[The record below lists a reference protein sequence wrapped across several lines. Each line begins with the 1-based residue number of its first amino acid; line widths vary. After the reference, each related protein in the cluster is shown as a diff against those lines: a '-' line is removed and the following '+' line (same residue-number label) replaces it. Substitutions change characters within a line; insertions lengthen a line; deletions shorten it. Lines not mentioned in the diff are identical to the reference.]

1 LKGVGEI
8 KDPVHGYIRFTEV
21 EKKLID
27 STPVQRLR
35 NIKQLAGAELTYP
48 GAVHTRFL
56 HSLGVMHLAG
66 MLGVYL
72 AEKGYI
78 SEEEIQK
85 VRLAGLLHDVGHGPF
100 SHVYEEI
107 LEKHRHQ
114 THEDLTQW
122 VIESSEIGDILS
134 SHGFSKK
141 EIAQLS
147 TGHLDRTERIF
158 LNQVIAGHFSADIMD
173 YLARDSYFAG
183 VEYGKVDAQRL
194 ISSLELIEKRLM
206 ADGSGAFGV
215 LESFI
220 IARMEMFNTVYFHRT
235 VRATNVMIA
244 RAMDF
249 ACEKLGLASFK
260 DVEEF
265 LRLDDGK
272 VLEGLLSLKKE
283 VDQKLQK
290 AYQYILGVR
299 SRKLLKST
307 YELIIFRK
315 DTFFSNLLN
324 KPNIRREVEVEIGE
338 KTGVDPDFIVIDVP
352 QVLSV
357 PINPVERQRSDIL
370 VYRKTPAGV
379 IVQKATELSP
389 LLASLTQ
396 FMDIVRVYTLP
407 QFREKVAEVCEKT
420 FGGKPFSA
428 KISV

>member
-1 LKGVGEI
+1 ME
-8 KDPVHGYIRFTEV
+8 KD
-21 EKKLID
+21 LID
-27 STPVQRLR
+27 SAPLQRLR

-56 HSLGVMHLAG
+56 HSLGVMHLAS
-66 MLGVYL
+66 MLGLHL

-107 LEKHRHQ
+107 LEKHRRQ
-114 THEDLTQW
+114 THEDLTEW
-122 VIESSEIGDILS
+122 VIACSEIGDILS
-134 SHGFSKK
+134 THGFSKE

-147 TGHLDRTERIF
+147 TGHLEQEERLF
-158 LNQVIAGHFSADIMD
+158 LNQIIAGHFSADIMD

-194 ISSLELIEKRLM
+194 TSSLELIDRRLI
-206 ADGSGAFGV
+206 ADGSGALGV

-249 ACEKLGLASFK
+249 ACEKLGLTSFK

-272 VLEGLLSLKKE
+272 VLGALLSLRE
-283 VDQKLQK
+283 EADEKLQK
-290 AYQYILGVR
+290 AYQYISGVQR
-299 SRKLLKST
+299 RKLLKST
-307 YELIIFRK
+307 YELTIFRK
-315 DTFFSNLLN
+315 DTFFANLLN
-324 KPNIRREVEVEIGE
+324 KSSIRHQVEEEIGE
-338 KTGVDPDFIVIDVP
+338 QTGVDPDFIVIDVP

-357 PINPVERQRSDIL
+357 PINPVERQRSDIM

-379 IVQKATELSP
+379 VIQKVTELSP
-389 LLASLTQ
+389 VLASLTQ
-396 FMDIVRVYTLP
+396 FMDVVRVYTLP
-407 QFREKVAEVCEKT
+407 KFREKVAKVCEKT
-420 FGGKPFSA
+420 FDSKTFSA